1 MLVSYVA
8 GEGVELAVHKESV
21 VVEEIKEVE
30 LRSRRTQ
37 FIYDRNYNRIG
48 LKPRGHVPSR
58 LPVKKLRGLLHK
70 RRKVRLFVWNG
81 IRNNIISYYSSGF
94 TINPQLRRRSVRSH
108 SVLFKEWSWT
118 SCLLIYTVN
127 HMQKKKKKK
136 NLRIDCAEL
145 VNVFIPYW
153 NLKEYCDDP
162 RLSWTCRLF
171 SQGLQASCS

>member
-94 TINPQLRRRSVRSH
+94 TINPQLRRRRRRRSH
-108 SVLFKEWSWT
+108 SVLFKEWS
-118 SCLLIYTVN
+118 
-127 HMQKKKKKK
+127 
-136 NLRIDCAEL
+136 
-145 VNVFIPYW
+145 
-153 NLKEYCDDP
+153 
-162 RLSWTCRLF
+162 
-171 SQGLQASCS
+171 